1 MKSHLHF
8 ATKNQIES
16 QAANLNM
23 VTSISSL
30 ENINYRSLIRSK
42 LATNKGSFG
51 TVAIIGGAKG
61 MHGSLYLA
69 GRAAMLCG
77 AGKVI
82 LSALDSEFE
91 TDLLM
96 PEMLTANPKDV
107 LKNPEDYSVIVV
119 GPGLGSDEKAQKI
132 LEKIINMQPQVPII
146 FDADALNLIAINTD
160 WHFKFRVLPYKAI
173 TPHAKEAARLLGVD
187 LNKILANRVAYMK
200 ELSEHYN
207 AVTLLKGYASLMYNG
222 QELWINPT
230 GNQGLSNAG
239 QGDALCGIIAS
250 VVAQGLPLLDA
261 LRFSV
266 YLHGMAADE
275 LVDTHSGYI
284 GIIAS
289 KVTLQVQSI
298 LNKLLKP

>member
-1 MKSHLHF
+1 MKSRLHS
-8 ATKNQIES
+8 ATKQQIEK
-16 QAANLNM
+16 QASNLGM
-23 VTSISSL
+23 ATCISSL
-30 ENINYRSLIRSK
+30 ENINYQSLIRNK

-77 AGKVI
+77 AGKVV
-82 LSALDSEFE
+82 LSALDPEFE

-96 PEMLTANPKDV
+96 PELLTANPKDV
-107 LKNPEDYSVIVV
+107 LKTPEDYSVIVV
-119 GPGLGSDEKAQKI
+119 GPGLGSDERAQKI
-132 LEKIINMQPQVPII
+132 LEKILNLQPQVPII

-173 TPHAKEAARLLGVD
+173 TPHAKEAARLLGVETGK
-187 LNKILANRVAYMK
+187 LLANRVAHMK
-200 ELSEHYN
+200 GLSEHYN

-239 QGDALCGIIAS
+239 QGDALCGIIAA

-266 YLHGMAADE
+266 YLHGRAADE
-275 LVDTHSGYI
+275 LVDSHEGYI
-284 GIIAS
+284 GIVAS
-289 KVTLQVQSI
+289 KVTMQVQYI
-298 LNKLLKP
+298 LNQILKP